1 MKITDATGKL
11 GALAHDT
18 RLAVFRLLV
27 EAGPEGLP
35 AGEIARRLDVPP
47 PTLSFHLRDLA
58 DAGLAV
64 HRRDGRSILYAADY
78 EAMNALMAFLT
89 ANCCGGQPE
98 LCAPAACAPSTKTR
112 RSEDEAPARPR
123 RGR

>member
-1 MKITDATGKL
+1 ML

-18 RLAVFRLLV
+18 RLAVYRLMV

-47 PTLSFHLRDLA
+47 PTLSFHLRDLV

-64 HRRDGRSILYAADY
+64 DRREGRSIFYAADY
-78 EAMNALMAFLT
+78 ATMNALMAFLT
-89 ANCCGGQPE
+89 DNCCGGRPE
-98 LCAPAACAPSTKTR
+98 LCAPASCTPSPKTR
-112 RSEDEAPARPR
+112 SNEDEAPARAR